1 MNKKINKLIK
11 EFGISSDIQLKQLAD
26 ELGLNLIYVG
36 FAENLP
42 ADAKNGCYIINLGDF
57 DRGGTHWTC
66 LYIEKP
72 NAFYYDSYAGAP
84 EDKVI
89 QWLEQNGI
97 KNLIWND
104 YFQMQ
109 KLEETLCGIYCII
122 FLYHMT
128 YNKKKS
134 LMDRFKDFTKNFTDL
149 DGEYSAGSVL
159 NL

>member
-72 NAFYYDSYAGAP
+72 NGFYYDSYAGAP

-149 DGEYSAGSVL
+149 DGEYSAGSML
-159 NL
+159 N